1 MQRLVV
7 DTSVVI
13 EYVNEAGALLEKA
26 ARLFEKAITG
36 NIELYVTPLTLSEV
50 LYVASRVYQAAG
62 VADPNGEAARLAR
75 WLTSIARMVAL
86 DERIALRAGELKK
99 MLRISLAD
107 CYVIASAVA
116 LGATP
121 LFRHAEAEMRP
132 VLAELRRLGS
142 DSFTNWLRKPRST
155 ALRNPST
162 PTAVLSLGE
171 LSFEYSP

>member
-13 EYVNEAGALLEKA
+13 EYVNEAGELHEKA
-26 ARLFEKAITG
+26 VRLFEKAIIG
-36 NIELYVTPLTLSEV
+36 DVELYATPLTLSEV

-62 VADPNGEAARLAR
+62 VTDPNGEAVRLAR
-75 WLTSIARMVAL
+75 WLAGIARVVSL

-107 CYVIASAVA
+107 CYVIATAEA

-121 LFRHAEAEMRP
+121 LFRHAEAEMKP
-132 VLAELRRLGS
+132 ILAELRRLGVKFL
-142 DSFTNWLRKPRST
+142 DEI
-155 ALRNPST
+155 A
-162 PTAVLSLGE
+162 
-171 LSFEYSP
+171 